1 MTANQRA
8 NLPILGKLAA
18 ELPRLRRD
26 VRDAGFRDEAFT
38 LTEQVLTQWAA
49 WTGQPVPI
57 WPDNEV
63 SRWIFRRIA
72 RHDDGRWY
80 ALGIVQPVPGR
91 EEALASAVRGEGMY
105 LTGWNLLTIEL
116 KRVIPREFGRAV
128 AGIAGIILLLLA
140 RAFRDGR
147 SLALFVAA
155 TTLVFVCLT
164 GAMSL
169 FGLSWNVFNFAALL
183 LLIGTGT
190 DYSILLL
197 LALRRNGGDVPA
209 ARKELFLVICLCAG
223 SASAG
228 FGTISW
234 ASHAGLASLGQTCAL
249 GLLIDAAISVFLL
262 PPAWAWLHRRT
273 VQR

>member
-1 MTANQRA
+1 M
-8 NLPILGKLAA
+8 
-18 ELPRLRRD
+18 
-26 VRDAGFRDEAFT
+26 
-38 LTEQVLTQWAA
+38 
-49 WTGQPVPI
+49 PI

-63 SRWIFRRIA
+63 SCWIFRRIA

-80 ALGIVQPVPGR
+80 ALGIVQPVPGH
-91 EEALASAVRGEGMY
+91 EEALAAAVLGPGTY
-105 LTGWNLLTIEL
+105 LTGWNLLTLEL
-116 KRVIPREFGRAV
+116 KRVIPRELGRAV
-128 AGIAGIILLLLA
+128 GGIAGIILLLLA
-140 RAFRDGR
+140 LAFRDGK
-147 SLALFVAA
+147 SLVLFIAA
-155 TTLVFVCLT
+155 TALVFVCLT

-169 FGLSWNVFNFAALL
+169 LGLSWNVFNFAALL

-234 ASHAGLASLGQTCAL
+234 ANHAGLASLGQTCAL

-262 PPAWAWLHRRT
+262 PPAWTWLHRRNVSGGT
-273 VQR
+273 TGSQAG